1 MSDEAVITEH
11 ADATTQEATQAA
23 ATEAQATATES
34 STEQATTEATAH
46 PLEPGGERFKQVY
59 ARAKDAERQLQAERE
74 ERIRLE
80 ERLKAKEEVAQVT
93 AKAAQPAEHSWE
105 TLESWI
111 ADGRLSRAQ
120 AMAYREGII
129 KESTLKEAKQTLE
142 RELDAK
148 QRTASV
154 TQELARYKQA
164 VPAITQVGTPERV
177 KVEAQY
183 SYLINTLGHQP
194 GLATELLASKLAF
207 GDAEVLE
214 KQRSTAQTTAT
225 QREVM
230 METHSTT
237 HPSTATAKDK
247 NDPVAKLDGR
257 QREHYERMIKAGRY
271 SDWGEVRKELAWE
284 RKAR

>member
-1 MSDEAVITEH
+1 MSEEAVITPEV
-11 ADATTQEATQAA
+11 AAEPA
-23 ATEAQATATES
+23 ATVAEPVVTPEPVVEPAQD
-34 STEQATTEATAH
+34 AH

-93 AKAAQPAEHSWE
+93 AKAAQPAEHSWD
-105 TLESWI
+105 TLEAWI
-111 ADGRLSRAQ
+111 AEGKLSRAQ

-129 KESTLKEAKQTLE
+129 KESTLKEARQTLE
-142 RELDAK
+142 REMDAK

-207 GDAEVLE
+207 GDADTLE
-214 KQRSTAQTTAT
+214 KQATTQRTTAT

-230 METHSTT
+230 MDTHSTQR
-237 HPSTATAKDK
+237 PSVTTDNGK
-247 NDPVAKLDGR
+247 NDPVAKLDTR
-257 QREHYERMIKAGRY
+257 QRAHYERMIKAGRY
-271 SDWGEVRKELAWE
+271 NGWADVRKELEWTP
-284 RKAR
+284 KAR